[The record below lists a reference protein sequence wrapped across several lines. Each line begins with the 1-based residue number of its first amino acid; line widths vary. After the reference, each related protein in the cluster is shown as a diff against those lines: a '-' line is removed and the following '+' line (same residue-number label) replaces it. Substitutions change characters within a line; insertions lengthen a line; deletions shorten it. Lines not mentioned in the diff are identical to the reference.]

1 LVVDSA
7 LAPVGNSMAVAQE
20 KASEMAHVDVFRGM
34 AGTITGPSPLTMVR
48 VKDTIRLRL
57 EKMVDRFEEIGRSLA
72 DPAVIGRQREFR
84 ELSMEYSRLNPVAER
99 FGAFQSL
106 ERELA
111 SAREMQ
117 DDSDAAMRDMGREE
131 VVRLAPEIER
141 AEGELKALLIPRD
154 PRDDKNIFLEVRA
167 GTGGDEAAIFAGDLF
182 RMYARYAETHGFTVE
197 ILSESA
203 GEHGGYR
210 EIISRIAGPGA
221 FARFKFESG
230 VHRVQRV
237 PATEAQGRIHTSAC
251 TVAILAEA
259 DEVEASDLNPAELRI
274 DTFRASG
281 AGGQHVNKTDSAI
294 RITHLP
300 SGLVVECQ
308 DERSQHKNRSR
319 AMALM
324 KAKLLAAEQEKRDS
338 EIARDRKLQV
348 GTGDR
353 SERIRTYN
361 FPQGRVTDHRI
372 NLTLYKLGDIMQGR
386 IDELLDA
393 LQHEHQAEQLAE
405 EEQRGAA

>member
-1 LVVDSA
+1 
-7 LAPVGNSMAVAQE
+7 
-20 KASEMAHVDVFRGM
+20 
-34 AGTITGPSPLTMVR
+34 MVR

-57 EKMVDRFEEIGRSLA
+57 EKMIDRYEEIGRSLA

-84 ELSMEYSRLNPVAER
+84 ELSVEYARLTPVAEK
-99 FGAFQSL
+99 FGAFRAL

-111 SAREMQ
+111 SAQEMQNDSDPGMREMG
-117 DDSDAAMRDMGREE
+117 RDEMA
-131 VVRLAPEIER
+131 RLAPEIAR
-141 AEGELKALLIPRD
+141 AEDELKMLLIPRD
-154 PRDDKNIFLEVRA
+154 PRDDKNIYLEVRA
-167 GTGGDEAAIFAGDLF
+167 GTGGDEAAIFAGDLY

-197 ILSESA
+197 ILSESP
-203 GEHGGYR
+203 GEHGGFR

-251 TVAILAEA
+251 TVAILPEP
-259 DEVEASDLNPAELRI
+259 DEVEATDLNPAELRI

-300 SGLVVECQ
+300 TGLVVECQ

-324 KAKLLAAEQEKRDS
+324 KAKLLAAEQQKRDS
-338 EIARDRKLQV
+338 DIARDRKLQV

-372 NLTLYKLGDIMQGR
+372 NLTLYKLGDIMTGK

-393 LQHEHQAEQLAE
+393 LSHEHQAEQLAE